1 MSPLAITLLMF
12 GSLLTSLLTGRQI
25 FVLVGAIGTVAA
37 LALWGTGG
45 THMPFLS
52 LSKFFDWYVIIA
64 IPLFLFMGLILARSG
79 MAEAL
84 YGAMYKWLGGIKG
97 GLGIGS
103 IGVSTVLAAMAG
115 TNVTGTV
122 TGGLIGIPP
131 MLKRGYN
138 KRMVTGM
145 IQAGGALGMIIPP
158 SIDFMLYGIIAQ
170 QSIGHLWLAGVVP
183 GLLLAAMFMAYI
195 AIRCHF
201 QPHMGPAA
209 PVEERVG
216 WGEKF
221 RSLRIGIQPVLL
233 IFAILGL
240 LFMGVTTLMEC
251 AAMGAAGALII
262 AALNRRLTWRLVD
275 GALTEALNISCIFLW
290 IFAAAIF
297 FSGVFDGLGAPDVI
311 GQILGRFENR
321 YAIIGM
327 MMLSWFALGMV
338 LDDTAMLVIVA
349 PLYIPLVHELGFS
362 LIWFGVLFVI
372 SIQMAVL
379 TPPFGYG
386 LFIMKGIVP
395 KDSGITLADIYRSVF
410 PFVGIQA
417 ICLVLVIAFPQIALW
432 MPYTLFKFT
441 PL

>member
-1 MSPLAITLLMF
+1 MSPLAVTLFMLV
-12 GSLLTSLLTGRQI
+12 SLLTSMLTGRHI
-25 FVLVGAIGTVAA
+25 FILLGAIGTVAA
-37 LALWGTGG
+37 VTLWGVGG
-45 THMPFLS
+45 IHMPFLT

-64 IPLFLFMGLILARSG
+64 IPLFLFMGLVLSRSG
-79 MAEAL
+79 LADAL
-84 YGAMYKWLGGIKG
+84 YEAMYKWVGALKG
-97 GLGIGS
+97 GLGMGT
-103 IGVSTVLAAMAG
+103 IGVCTIIAAMAG

-158 SIDFMLYGIIAQ
+158 SIDFMLYGIIASV
-170 QSIGHLWLAGVVP
+170 SIGHLWLAGIVP
-183 GLLLAAMFMAYI
+183 GLLLASMYVAYI
-195 AIRCHF
+195 GIRCRL

-216 WGEKF
+216 WGEKL
-221 RSLRIGIQPVLL
+221 RSLRVGIQPMLL

-251 AAMGAAGALII
+251 AAMGAAGALVV

-275 GALTEALNISCIFLW
+275 EALTEALNISCIFLW

-297 FSGVFDGLGAPDVI
+297 FSCVYDGLGAPDLV

-321 YAIIGM
+321 YVIIGM
-327 MMLSWFALGMV
+327 MMLSWLGLGMV

-386 LFIMKGIVP
+386 LFIMQGIVP

-417 ICLVLVIAFPQIALW
+417 ICLVIVIAFPQIALW
-432 MPYTLFKFT
+432 VPYTLFGLT
-441 PL
+441 PR

>member
-1 MSPLAITLLMF
+1 MSPLAVTLIML

-25 FVLVGAIGTVAA
+25 FVLLGAIGTVAA
-37 LALWGTGG
+37 VALWGVGG
-45 THMPFLS
+45 MEMPFFT

-64 IPLFLFMGLILARSG
+64 IPLFLFMGLVLQRSG
-79 MAEAL
+79 LAEAL
-84 YGAMYKWLGGIKG
+84 YEAMYKWFGGLAG
-97 GLGIGS
+97 GLGMGT
-103 IGVSTVLAAMAG
+103 IGVCTVLAAMAG

-131 MLKRGYN
+131 MLKRKYD
-138 KRMVTGM
+138 KRMVTGL
-145 IQAGGALGMIIPP
+145 IQAGGALGMLIPP
-158 SIDFMLYGIIAQ
+158 SIDFMLYGIIAR
-170 QSIGHLWLAGVVP
+170 QSIGHLWLAGIVP
-183 GLLLAAMFMAYI
+183 GLLLASMYVAYI
-195 AIRCHF
+195 GIRCHF
-201 QPHMGPAA
+201 QPHMGPPA

-221 RSLRIGIQPVLL
+221 RSLRTGIQPVLL
-233 IFAILGL
+233 IFVILGL

-251 AAMGAAGALII
+251 AAFGAAGALIV
-262 AALNRRLTWRLVD
+262 AALNRRLTWRLVSE
-275 GALTEALNISCIFLW
+275 ALHEALNISCIFLW

-297 FSGVFDGLGAPDVI
+297 FSCVYDGLGAPDLVGQMLSGI
-311 GQILGRFENR
+311 GGR
-321 YAIIGM
+321 YTIIWM
-327 MMLSWFALGMV
+327 MMLSWFGLGMV

-349 PLYIPLVHELGFS
+349 PLYLPLVHEMGFS

-386 LFIMKGIVP
+386 LFIMQGIVP
-395 KDSGITLADIYRSVF
+395 KDSGITLGDIYRSVY

-417 ICLVLVIAFPQIALW
+417 LCLALVIAFPQIALW
-432 MPYTLFKFT
+432 VPYTLFKYT